1 MTHPTGPVAPDPL
14 RHLVSLLRRWMERA
28 EQRRILGEMDD
39 YRLRDI
45 GLGRDEASAEARRP
59 FWCGDDPRTV

>member
-1 MTHPTGPVAPDPL
+1 
-14 RHLVSLLRRWMERA
+14 MERA

-45 GLGRDEASAEARRP
+45 GLGRDEASAEAGRP